1 MHADTL
7 LAVPRVSPEWEL
19 SALRVLM
26 KPKEHE
32 KGAIRHRPAH
42 QPWPSD
48 AAERVESACRVARER
63 LGYDPRPHLPPEGD
77 YFLVLSI
84 RRDELLRA
92 TAFAVVL
99 SQALP
104 EQWLVFGRLYLEGGK
119 FYRRE
124 RGFKLNLVPATNV
137 HLPREMRTAIGKAPF
152 PASMMP
158 PCNPSP
164 CEPSGSPPPPG
175 RRWSTSLR

>member
-1 MHADTL
+1 
-7 LAVPRVSPEWEL
+7 
-19 SALRVLM
+19 M

-42 QPWPSD
+42 QPWPAD
-48 AAERVESACRVARER
+48 AAERVERACCVARER

-77 YFLVLSI
+77 YLLVLSVP
-84 RRDELLRA
+84 REELPRA

-99 SQALP
+99 SHALP
-104 EQWLVFGRLYLEGGK
+104 EQWVVFGRLYLKDGR

-137 HLPREMRTAIGKAPF
+137 HLTREMRAAV
-152 PASMMP
+152 
-158 PCNPSP
+158 
-164 CEPSGSPPPPG
+164 G
-175 RRWSTSLR
+175 RRR